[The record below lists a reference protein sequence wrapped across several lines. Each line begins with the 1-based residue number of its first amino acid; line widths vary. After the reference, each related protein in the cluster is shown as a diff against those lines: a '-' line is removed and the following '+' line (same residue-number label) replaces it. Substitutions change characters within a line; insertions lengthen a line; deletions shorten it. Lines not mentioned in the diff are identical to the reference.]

1 MLDWEPDS
9 VAAMLPALDIAQWLV
24 AIQELN
30 SMISP
35 AVAAGIDIYKSL
47 TKCRIS
53 RRDPA
58 RLGTILA

>member
-1 MLDWEPDS
+1 MLSFRQADKHNMLDWEPDS

-35 AVAAGIDIYKSL
+35 AVAAGVDIYKSL
-47 TKCRIS
+47 TQCRI
-53 RRDPA
+53 
-58 RLGTILA
+58 